1 MWRDTRSRAPP
12 TQRSPAS
19 ASLGPQPVARNCA
32 CALSLT
38 PPPRDHENCAC
49 VRLPDPQQLRE
60 LRLRLPF
67 PGNRETESVER
78 LRGGR
83 PLGCRVGKAG
93 SGVCAA
99 SCLQSAG
106 FSPARMAGLRVAAP
120 PPPAGAMLPSRKKD
134 ARGRSGSS
142 RRLSL
147 ARPSEQPA
155 GVHAR
160 PEWDAGP
167 EAQSCRG
174 AAAVGGPSGSPDW
187 TPFTKKR
194 VGVDRAYPLKP
205 VCHRR
210 ARRGNPG
217 AAATSGGRGVS
228 ARLPGPGPGPLSQG
242 CGRTR
247 ACGRHPRGDSGDSG
261 PVGPGGPEGS
271 HLQRLEAAGRSLAEE
286 IRRGEALLREKLR
299 KTAEGLRRLQER
311 RRAAL
316 AGAGGGGG
324 RGRAAHRPGSSPE
337 SGSAS
342 ASEGACG
349 GDGSH
354 RPDSAAPCR
363 PSPSGS
369 RGAQGRP
376 PPSGPARERGPEPPD
391 EPGSAR
397 RWRSASE
404 SSPSAPPHSSGS
416 RCSPALPELGECGE
430 CGHCGRSFLRR
441 RLQRHAAICGRA
453 QATKRKVFDSSR
465 ARAKGTELEQYL
477 DWKHPAQAK
486 TELPKSDWRQKH
498 ESFIRTLRQARE
510 AQQAIA
516 QSGDPSARPPF
527 LPAENPD
534 YVQCPHCS
542 RHFAPKVA
550 ERHIPKCKT
559 IRNRPPP
566 PRKHH
571 A

>member
-1 MWRDTRSRAPP
+1 
-12 TQRSPAS
+12 
-19 ASLGPQPVARNCA
+19 
-32 CALSLT
+32 
-38 PPPRDHENCAC
+38 
-49 VRLPDPQQLRE
+49 
-60 LRLRLPF
+60 
-67 PGNRETESVER
+67 
-78 LRGGR
+78 
-83 PLGCRVGKAG
+83 
-93 SGVCAA
+93 
-99 SCLQSAG
+99 
-106 FSPARMAGLRVAAP
+106 
-120 PPPAGAMLPSRKKD
+120 MLPSRKKD

-247 ACGRHPRGDSGDSG
+247 A
-261 PVGPGGPEGS
+261 
-271 HLQRLEAAGRSLAEE
+271 
-286 IRRGEALLREKLR
+286 
-299 KTAEGLRRLQER
+299 
-311 RRAAL
+311 
-316 AGAGGGGG
+316 
-324 RGRAAHRPGSSPE
+324 
-337 SGSAS
+337 
-342 ASEGACG
+342 
-349 GDGSH
+349 
-354 RPDSAAPCR
+354 
-363 PSPSGS
+363 
-369 RGAQGRP
+369 
-376 PPSGPARERGPEPPD
+376 
-391 EPGSAR
+391 AR